1 MSLESITRRIKFG
14 ESVAQV
20 AASLSLTPSAIYMQL
35 RRAGVSVR
43 SLGSTGG
50 TFTPLPSHSGY
61 RINRAGQVQSC
72 LSPRTGEQT
81 DQWRDLSPQ
90 QGQRGAQYVMY
101 ALYADGK
108 RCRRSV
114 AQLLRDAFG

>member
-1 MSLESITRRIKFG
+1 MTITEITRRIASG
-14 ESVAQV
+14 ESVADI

-50 TFTPLPSHSGY
+50 KFTPLPSHPGY

-81 DQWRDLSPQ
+81 DQWRDLRPQ
-90 QGQRGAQYVMY
+90 QGQRCVVYL
-101 ALYADGK
+101 LYTDG
-108 RCRRSV
+108 RRRRRSV
-114 AQLLRDAFG
+114 AQLLRESFG